1 MELHFSVD
9 LEKRQQIHSEQAL
22 VQLKKWQIYWKKLK
36 QQEQDL
42 MYPDVGRR
50 YTLFEKSMEVPKIFS
65 SWKTNT
71 YYTWERNI
79 FKSIVHEGKNL
90 S

>member
-1 MELHFSVD
+1 
-9 LEKRQQIHSEQAL
+9 
-22 VQLKKWQIYWKKLK
+22 
-36 QQEQDL
+36 